1 MDRRKQ
7 LLGRQRDRL
16 LQRINKFSP
25 WIQGTLVTTTRFC
38 GKKNCACHT
47 GGQKHPVMYVTW
59 KENGKTVSLYVPKQ
73 LEGEVRSWV
82 GNYRK
87 LKEVVR
93 QISNI
98 QKNIMRLREEK

>member
-1 MDRRKQ
+1 MNRRKQ
-7 LLGRQRDRL
+7 LLGSQRGRL
-16 LQRINKFSP
+16 LQRISKFSP
-25 WIQGTLVTTTRFC
+25 WIEGTLVTTNRFC
-38 GKKNCACHT
+38 GRKNCACHT

-73 LEGEVRSWV
+73 LEAEVKSWV
-82 GNYRK
+82 ANYKK

-98 QKNIMRLREEK
+98 QKDIVRLREDR